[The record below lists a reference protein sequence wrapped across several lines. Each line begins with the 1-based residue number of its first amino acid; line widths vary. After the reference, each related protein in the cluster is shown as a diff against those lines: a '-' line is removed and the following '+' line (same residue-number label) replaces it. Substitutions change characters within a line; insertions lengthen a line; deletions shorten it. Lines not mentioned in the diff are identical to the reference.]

1 MEDQHMKLVSVNITT
16 FNRADLIPRCLD
28 SVLKQSYENVEI
40 VVVDDCSTDHTAQVM
55 ETYVEQYGY
64 IKYIRH
70 EKNQGNAQARNTA
83 LAHCNGYYVA
93 FMDDDDEWIDP
104 DKLQKQVDTFERQ
117 DEGKLGIVC
126 SSVKTIASD
135 GKEVL
140 KIEKHPKDLVAHILR
155 KNGIIHNSTVL
166 TKKSIME
173 RVGGFDQRMPRGVDS
188 EFFRTLIVDYGYRV
202 LFMPDITT
210 AYYEHAGLRMTT
222 DSKNVV
228 LKTFKGNYRVVTKHY
243 SSFLR
248 HPGAFL
254 ARVFLASKKIFK
266 TILQ

>member
-70 EKNQGNAQARNTA
+70 ENNQGNAHARNTA

-104 DKLQKQVDTFERQ
+104 DKLQKQVDIFESNHL
-117 DEGKLGIVC
+117 DNLGIVC
-126 SSVKTIASD
+126 TSVKILDSIGNET
-135 GKEVL
+135 L
-140 KIEKHPKDLVAHILR
+140 KIEEKPKDLTNHILR
-155 KNGIIHNSTVL
+155 KNGIIHNSTVM
-166 TKKSIME
+166 TRKSVME
-173 RVGGFDQRMPRGVDS
+173 EIGGFDTHMPKGVDS
-188 EFFRTLIVDYGYRV
+188 EFFRTLIVEYKYDVY
-202 LFMPDITT
+202 FMPDITT
-210 AYYEHAGLRMTT
+210 VYYEHLGHRMTT
-222 DSKNVV
+222 NPKK
-228 LKTFKGNYRVVTKHY
+228 LRRKTLAGNYRVISKHFFH
-243 SSFLR
+243 FLKNPDALTHR
-248 HPGAFL
+248 L
-254 ARVFLASKKIFK
+254 VIMLKKLI
-266 TILQ
+266 